1 MATEYA
7 DPIGSRELPSVAAV
21 LRAFR
26 QPTDPARADHCVLD
40 AAHQLAQCHERR
52 RTAHQ
57 AAHDPDASS
66 SHVAACSQLVDDIDI
81 DRAKLI
87 ARIDNW
93 VAEHVPHRS
102 GASLHTETLGAVIDR
117 MAAKWVAAQYA
128 LGLPAPNGKVD
139 ARARATVLAHRGVD
153 SEAHLH
159 WVRLAE
165 LADGY
170 KDLIT
175 DVIEHRRR
183 LPVF

>member
-7 DPIGSRELPSVAAV
+7 LPSVAVV

-26 QPTDPARADHCVLD
+26 EPADPGRPDYRVLE
-40 AAHQLAQCHERR
+40 AAYQLAQCHERR
-52 RTAHQ
+52 RRAHQ
-57 AAHDPDASS
+57 AAHVPDASS
-66 SHVAACSQLVDDIDI
+66 SHVAACSQLVEDIDLT
-81 DRAKLI
+81 RAKLI
-87 ARIDNW
+87 AHIDNW
-93 VAEHVPHRS
+93 VAEHIPHRR

-117 MAAKWVAAQYA
+117 MAEKWVAAQHA
-128 LGLPAPNGKVD
+128 IGLPARNGHGKKD
-139 ARARATVLAHRGVD
+139 SRARATVISRHGVD

>member
-1 MATEYA
+1 MAT
-7 DPIGSRELPSVAAV
+7 ELPSVAVV

-26 QPTDPARADHCVLD
+26 EPADSGRTDHRVLE
-40 AAHQLAQCHERR
+40 AAHQLAQCHELRR
-52 RTAHQ
+52 SACQDAH
-57 AAHDPDASS
+57 APDAPSS
-66 SHVAACSQLVDDIDI
+66 YVAACSQLLEDIDI

-93 VAEHVPHRS
+93 VAENIPHRR

-117 MAAKWVAAQYA
+117 MAEKWVAAQHA
-128 LGLPAPNGKVD
+128 IGLPARNGNGNGK
-139 ARARATVLAHRGVD
+139 RARTTVITRRGVD
-153 SEAHLH
+153 SEAHLQ